1 MPAEGRHITE
11 TPQGCNLMSAYS
23 RQINERNGEMLFS
36 NITIL
41 DEKLNVR
48 ENQYVQIIDDRIA
61 YIGSEKP
68 QTDAGREI
76 DGRGKLLMSGFFNAH
91 AHSPMTLMRG
101 YGENMV
107 LQDWLTKKIF
117 PFEDKLNSEAVYWA
131 TMLAMAES
139 LKYGIVSTSDMYYFC
154 DDMAR
159 AVADS
164 GTKNNISR
172 SIANPM
178 GVDVSRLE
186 GFAEMKSFYNDYN
199 NAADGRIKVDMSLHA
214 EYTSNPA
221 TAEALADYAR
231 SLGDVIMQVH
241 VSETELEHRE
251 CIQRHGMTPA
261 AYLEKTGIFD
271 VPAVAAHCVYAD
283 ENDLEIFRRK
293 GVTVAANPV
302 SNMKLASG
310 ICNVQKIIDAG
321 VNLAIGTDSVA
332 SNNNLNF
339 FEEIKTMVTGTKVS
353 IKDPTAVTPLQAL
366 RAATAGG
373 AQAQGRT
380 DSGVLR
386 EGNKADLIVI
396 DISGP
401 NMHPVHSLIN
411 NLVYSCSGG
420 DIMMTIVDGKVL
432 YENGQFST
440 IDIEKTINMVE
451 KSTREILERL

>member
-1 MPAEGRHITE
+1 
-11 TPQGCNLMSAYS
+11 
-23 RQINERNGEMLFS
+23 MLFS

-41 DEKLNVR
+41 DEELNVK
-48 ENQYVQIIDDRIA
+48 ENQYVLIKDDRVA
-61 YIGSEKP
+61 YIGDERP
-68 QTDAGREI
+68 QEVSGHEI
-76 DGRGKLLMSGFFNAH
+76 DGKGRLLMSGVFNAH

-117 PFEDKLNSEAVYWA
+117 PFEDKLTGEAVYWG

-139 LKYGIVSTSDMYYFC
+139 LKFGIVSTSDMYYFC

-164 GTKNNISR
+164 GT
-172 SIANPM
+172 
-178 GVDVSRLE
+178 
-186 GFAEMKSFYNDYN
+186 FYREFND
-199 NAADGRIKVDMSLHA
+199 AADGRIIVDMSLHA
-214 EYTSNPA
+214 EYTSNPE
-221 TAEALADYAR
+221 TAVALADYAR
-231 SLGDVIMQVH
+231 SLDGVKMQVH
-241 VSETELEHRE
+241 VSETEFEHSE
-251 CIQRHGMTPA
+251 CIKRHGMTPA

-271 VPAVAAHCVYAD
+271 VPAVAAHCVYSD
-283 ENDLEIFRRK
+283 DSDLEIFKRK

-310 ICNVQKIIDAG
+310 ICNVQKIIDKG

-332 SNNNLNF
+332 SNNSLNF
-339 FEEIKTMVTGTKVS
+339 FEEIKTLVTGTKVIS
-353 IKDPTAVTPLQAL
+353 KDPTAVTPKDAL
-366 RAATAGG
+366 RAATYGG
-373 AQAQGRT
+373 AKAQGRL
-380 DSGVLR
+380 DSGALK

-420 DIMMTIVDGKVL
+420 DVLMTIVDGKVL
-432 YENGQFST
+432 YENGQYST
-440 IDIEKTINMVE
+440 IDIEKTVDMVE